1 MRKQNLSF
9 PKQILMSLVLTS
21 VFLGFEVKPAQ
32 AQWTVF
38 DPSQY
43 ALQLSKKIEE
53 ATRWIETINHYIS
66 MYEKAVQQYQK
77 MVESVTN
84 LRGILDK
91 VDEQITRHKQLIT
104 TYAQLGKL
112 IRGTFELKRR
122 IENTI
127 TSQIQSIVNISRRLR
142 NGIFDMDQNKRDL
155 DDFLRHSIGRRADAE
170 LRNLER
176 LAKLDSELERMLYDR
191 EMVLLDLAKLYEE
204 REKIA
209 EKIRAI
215 DTSNPAN
222 QDGVQSLIDQML
234 AVNLRITTVEGQLR
248 ELEAKI
254 QEKFVKYG
262 LKIEQMTEFGEEIR
276 QTNEMMTGITRASDE
291 FMMELEKYD
300 VWRQE
305 IYDNQLP

>member
-1 MRKQNLSF
+1 MKKQNLSL

-66 MYEKAVQQYQK
+66 MYENAVKQYQK

-170 LRNLER
+170 LKNLER

-291 FMMELEKYD
+291 FLRELEKYD

>member
-1 MRKQNLSF
+1 
-9 PKQILMSLVLTS
+9 
-21 VFLGFEVKPAQ
+21 
-32 AQWTVF
+32 
-38 DPSQY
+38 
-43 ALQLSKKIEE
+43 
-53 ATRWIETINHYIS
+53 
-66 MYEKAVQQYQK
+66 
-77 MVESVTN
+77 
-84 LRGILDK
+84 
-91 VDEQITRHKQLIT
+91 
-104 TYAQLGKL
+104 
-112 IRGTFELKRR
+112 
-122 IENTI
+122 
-127 TSQIQSIVNISRRLR
+127 
-142 NGIFDMDQNKRDL
+142 
-155 DDFLRHSIGRRADAE
+155 
-170 LRNLER
+170 LER

-191 EMVLLDLAKLYEE
+191 EHVLLDLAKLYEE

-262 LKIEQMTEFGEEIR
+262 LKIEQMTEFGAQIR
-276 QTNEMMTGITRASDE
+276 QTNEMMTGITHASEE
-291 FMMELEKYD
+291 FMTELEKYD